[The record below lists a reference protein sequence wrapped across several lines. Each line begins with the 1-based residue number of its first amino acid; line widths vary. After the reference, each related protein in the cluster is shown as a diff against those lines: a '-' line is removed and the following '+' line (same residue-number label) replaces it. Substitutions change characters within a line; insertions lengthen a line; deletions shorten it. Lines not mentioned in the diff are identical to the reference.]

1 MLRRRA
7 QSAIFVNV
15 DPVINVAAQISKL
28 FSGMPLLSGHDC
40 QSPECFP
47 QFHVIFIWLP
57 LMIMVGSVIELVHSG
72 QVLKS
77 WRRWDLFTS
86 HFFSAHPCAVSPAKL
101 AVSDVVPVLAA
112 EPELGG
118 IKLVS
123 AGSMLKSLKLVLTSR
138 SSASISSSTSLC
150 KQKI

>member
-1 MLRRRA
+1 MLRRQS
-7 QSAIFVNV
+7 QSAMSVNV

-47 QFHVIFIWLP
+47 QFHIIFIWLP
-57 LMIMVGSVIELVHSG
+57 LMVMVVSVIKLVHSE

-77 WRRWDLFTS
+77 WRRWDSFTS
-86 HFFSAHPCAVSPAKL
+86 HFFSAHHCAVSPAEL

-118 IKLVS
+118 YKAGVS
-123 AGSMLKSLKLVLTSR
+123 RIHAQVPETCAHIQKFG
-138 SSASISSSTSLC
+138 IHTSLC